1 MDATIQS
8 LGSSSKYSITQASNY
23 DNALK
28 QNIHTTQ
35 FRVED
40 GKLSNLS
47 DDEKVKLEQQLLDL
61 VKNLN
66 KEIETINTDLMFDY
80 EDSISSL
87 VLTIKQKESG
97 EIIRKIPTDEAMEL
111 MKQMRDIIS
120 IVLDTQG

>member
-8 LGSSSKYSITQASNY
+8 LGSSSQYSITQASNY

-80 EDSISSL
+80 DDSISSL

-120 IVLDTQG
+120 VVLDTQG

>member
-8 LGSSSKYSITQASNY
+8 LGSSSQYSITQASNY
-23 DNALK
+23 DNVLK

-61 VKNLN
+61 VKDLN
-66 KEIETINTDLMFDY
+66 KEMESINTDLMFDY

-97 EIIRKIPTDEAMEL
+97 EIIRQIPTDEAMEL
-111 MKQMRDIIS
+111 MKKMRDIIS

>member
-8 LGSSSKYSITQASNY
+8 LGSSSQYSITQASNY

-47 DDEKVKLEQQLLDL
+47 DDEKIKLEQQLLDL
-61 VKNLN
+61 VKDLN
-66 KEIETINTDLMFDY
+66 KEMESINTDLMFDY

-111 MKQMRDIIS
+111 MKKMRDIIS

>member
-8 LGSSSKYSITQASNY
+8 LGSSSQYSITQASNY

-40 GKLSNLS
+40 GKLGNLS

-61 VKNLN
+61 VKDLN
-66 KEIETINTDLMFDY
+66 KEMESINTDLMFDY

-111 MKQMRDIIS
+111 MKKMRDIIS

>member
-8 LGSSSKYSITQASNY
+8 LGSSSQYSITQASNY

-40 GKLSNLS
+40 GKLGNLS
-47 DDEKVKLEQQLLDL
+47 DDEKIKLEQQLLDL
-61 VKNLN
+61 VKDLN
-66 KEIETINTDLMFDY
+66 KEMESINTDLMFDY

-111 MKQMRDIIS
+111 MKKMRDIIS

>member
-8 LGSSSKYSITQASNY
+8 LGSSSQYSITQASNY